1 MGNGILPTL
10 LLVEDNPDD
19 QRFFQ
24 WAMKKAEM
32 PVLLSLAADGEEAIE
47 YLSHSPERLFLILS
61 DVHLPR
67 RSGWD
72 VLGWVRRQPP
82 YLRLPFVMWTSLPN
96 PEGERKA
103 LEMGANFYL
112 SKPDGPGDYRGLL
125 SVLENYLRAAK
136 AV

>member
-19 QRFFQ
+19 RRVFQ

-47 YLSHSPERLFLILS
+47 YLSRSPERLFLILS

-96 PEGERKA
+96 P
-103 LEMGANFYL
+103 
-112 SKPDGPGDYRGLL
+112 
-125 SVLENYLRAAK
+125 
-136 AV
+136 